1 VFIKKNRGEW
11 GEIYALAKILADGH
25 LRIRSH
31 VSATSFKQVP
41 IIQIQRSG
49 GNAVERYLIEGS
61 HVRIAHGRK
70 SFVSRAAL
78 KQKLKQFRDS
88 IVKGGVAKEG
98 AFELAVG
105 EQIMQDLRFKNSK
118 NRGKQKSD
126 LHIEVDD
133 PFVGPTGLEGYTV
146 KSFFGA
152 PPTLLNASGAT
163 RIVYAIQATLS
174 DEYVYQLNTEKK
186 STLERF
192 RELAQGGICLRFERM
207 SPTFEKNLIMIDSRM
222 PEVVAELVKIYY
234 SRRDRSGAE
243 VASLVSVLGTRNP
256 LKVPNPERWY
266 RYKMQELL
274 EASSYG
280 MIPDTLW
287 DGRRTAAG
295 GLIVVEKSGD
305 VWCTPHRT
313 RDQNREFL
321 YSKTTLVPPDDSSG
335 RVTGSGSSCKID
347 ATLQIRY
354 KSL

>member
-31 VSATSFKQVP
+31 GSATSVKQVP

-49 GNAVERYLIEGS
+49 GNTVERYLIEGS

-174 DEYVYQLNTEKK
+174 DEYVYQLNT
-186 STLERF
+186 
-192 RELAQGGICLRFERM
+192 
-207 SPTFEKNLIMIDSRM
+207 
-222 PEVVAELVKIYY
+222 
-234 SRRDRSGAE
+234 
-243 VASLVSVLGTRNP
+243 
-256 LKVPNPERWY
+256 
-266 RYKMQELL
+266 
-274 EASSYG
+274 
-280 MIPDTLW
+280 
-287 DGRRTAAG
+287 
-295 GLIVVEKSGD
+295 
-305 VWCTPHRT
+305 
-313 RDQNREFL
+313 
-321 YSKTTLVPPDDSSG
+321 
-335 RVTGSGSSCKID
+335 
-347 ATLQIRY
+347 
-354 KSL
+354 